1 MSDIIILDAY
11 KNVGYS
17 KSKVMGRLKKDG
29 HKITQKQVNDVLN
42 KQDTVQLHKK
52 QTKKIRGHGYGQ

>member
-17 KSKVMGRLKKDG
+17 KSKVMGRLKKQV
-29 HKITQKQVNDVLN
+29 KI
-42 KQDTVQLHKK
+42 
-52 QTKKIRGHGYGQ
+52 